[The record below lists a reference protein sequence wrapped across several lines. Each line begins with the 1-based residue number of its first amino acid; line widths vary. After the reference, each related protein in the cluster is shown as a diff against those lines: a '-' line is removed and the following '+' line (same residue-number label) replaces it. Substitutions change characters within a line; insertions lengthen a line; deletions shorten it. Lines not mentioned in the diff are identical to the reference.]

1 MGQAIYDFF
10 NTVAYVP
17 FLLETLVFFYLI
29 KPVKWQIPL
38 IVLLFIPDIF
48 YPYAQLAFLII
59 MQIIVVIFSKKYP
72 ELFGWNIAYYIS
84 ILVTPSLAEG
94 VAGIIELIA
103 KTFFHTYLD
112 HFQIN
117 WIAGLATLILLLA
130 IFKFL
135 DYRRFNFKKVIS
147 FDGQNISF
155 IRSINW
161 VIFSLT
167 LAVLTVEIALYFS
180 ENAAIIAAWFILI
193 FVAIANLYQ
202 AIRQNKKYMNALI
215 KKAELKQIQE
225 YSERLEQANMSLR
238 KARHDYKNSLLG
250 LNGYLLEND
259 VDGAKKYLAKI
270 IGESDQAQNASRT
283 MTLELSNL
291 KIKELKYL
299 VIEKLQKAQDEH
311 IKVKAEV
318 NQEIT
323 KLPGSIVTL
332 IKAAGILLDNAVEA
346 CDGQTNPWLNFLLT
360 KYGKNVYSLA
370 IQNSISHKLDVQQI
384 LRAGFSSKDHHS
396 GLGLANLNEM
406 VNNDP
411 NLSLEIKQT
420 DKQISFEL
428 LIQEVN

>member
-103 KTFFHTYLD
+103 KTFFHTCLD

-332 IKAAGILLDNAVEA
+332 IKAVGILLDNAVEA

>member
-1 MGQAIYDFF
+1 M
-10 NTVAYVP
+10 
-17 FLLETLVFFYLI
+17 
-29 KPVKWQIPL
+29 
-38 IVLLFIPDIF
+38 
-48 YPYAQLAFLII
+48 
-59 MQIIVVIFSKKYP
+59 
-72 ELFGWNIAYYIS
+72 
-84 ILVTPSLAEG
+84 AEG
-94 VAGIIELIA
+94 VAAIIELIA

-332 IKAAGILLDNAVEA
+332 IKAVGILLDNAVEA

>member
-112 HFQIN
+112 HFQIT

-332 IKAAGILLDNAVEA
+332 IKAVGILLDNAVEA
-346 CDGQTNPWLNFLLT
+346 CDGPTNPWLNFLLT

>member
-1 MGQAIYDFF
+1 M
-10 NTVAYVP
+10 P

-29 KPVKWQIPL
+29 KPVKWQIPFA
-38 IVLLFIPDIF
+38 ILLFVPDIF
-48 YPYAQLAFLII
+48 YPYTQFACLII
-59 MQIIVVIFSKKYP
+59 LQIIVIIFSKKHP
-72 ELFGWNIAYYIS
+72 ELFNWNIAYCLS
-84 ILVTPSLAEG
+84 ILVAPSLAEG
-94 VAGIIELIA
+94 VGGGIELIA
-103 KTFFHTYLD
+103 KAFFHTYLN
-112 HFQIN
+112 HFRIN

-135 DYRRFNFKKVIS
+135 NYRGFNFKTVIT
-147 FDGQNISF
+147 FGGQNNSF
-155 IRSINW
+155 VRSINW

-180 ENAAIIAAWFILI
+180 ENAAIIVAWFILI

-202 AIRQNKKYMNALI
+202 AIRQNQKYMNALI

-225 YSERLEQANMSLR
+225 YSERLEQANMLLR

-250 LNGYLLEND
+250 LNGYLIEND
-259 VDGAKKYLAKI
+259 VDGAKKYLAKV
-270 IGESDQAQNASRT
+270 IGESNRTQNASKT

-318 NQEIT
+318 NQKIT
-323 KLPGSIVTL
+323 ELPGSIVTL
-332 IKAAGILLDNAVEA
+332 IKAVGILLDNAVEA
-346 CDGQTNPWLNFLLT
+346 CEGQTDPWLNFLLT

-370 IQNSISHKLDVQQI
+370 IQNSISHKLDVQKI
-384 LRAGFSSKDHHS
+384 LKAGFSSKDHHS
-396 GLGLANLNEM
+396 GFGLANLNEM

-428 LIQEVN
+428 LIQEVD